1 MKWKLIKII
10 SLCLAVIVLLL
21 AIWGVLI
28 EPRLIDFREETAT
41 VPNLPKS
48 WENKKIAL
56 IADIQIGMWFG
67 NEDTVKEIV
76 KRIIEIRPAAVL
88 IAGDFVYQP
97 TDEDKLQDIERED
110 VKNFKNEVNQSVDLL
125 KPLAEAKIP
134 TYAVLGNHDYGMSY
148 PDSVK
153 NEKLAQ
159 AIRQTLK
166 SANIKV
172 IENQAVPLELND
184 KNSEKNNQ
192 SEDDIANF
200 YVVGIGSGYAQN
212 AKPESA
218 LAEVSD
224 NAPRVIF
231 MHEPDT
237 FTDFAPNTA
246 PFAVAGHTHGGQIRI
261 PFTKNWSW
269 MALLSD
275 EKIKTD
281 GWINNYGNSGNH
293 LYVNRGIGFSSF
305 PVRINCRPELT
316 VFRLQR
322 GN

>member
-10 SLCLAVIVLLL
+10 SLCLAVIVMLL

-172 IENQAVPLELND
+172 LENQAVPLELND

-212 AKPESA
+212 AKPELA